1 MRRNVGT
8 ANQCLEASGKHCL
21 RHMRCMFNLFFLL
34 MGVKRCCRA
43 CDCSEPLC
51 DCAVDVERIA
61 ENVKA
66 SVSTTI
72 VAPPYISEGT
82 GKKLETLRAPNWYV

>member
-1 MRRNVGT
+1 
-8 ANQCLEASGKHCL
+8 
-21 RHMRCMFNLFFLL
+21 MRCMFNLFFLL